1 MKRNALIL
9 GVVFSLL
16 ATACGAQAT
25 PTANP
30 VDIQHTA
37 EAAAFT
43 MVAQTQESLPSVT
56 PLPPTN
62 TPIPTIVA
70 TNTPLPTLT
79 PDSLGTALP
88 TAAGITPAANI
99 PTFTPQV
106 SSESGGSGA
115 DPCNQALTAWE
126 GPTANFTIVNETR
139 PQGTIVLSMY
149 VVPELGQCGY
159 PVINGDRFSGPI
171 GQYSAGAFITGRQN
185 LKAFGGFRITE
196 GNWKIAIDNESITA
210 RGGCYPNC

>member
-1 MKRNALIL
+1 MRRNALIL

-43 MVAQTQESLPSVT
+43 MVAQTQESLPSAT

-62 TPIPTIVA
+62 TPTIVA

-79 PDSLGTALP
+79 PDGLGTSLP

-106 SSESGGSGA
+106 SSGSGGSGV
-115 DPCNQALTAWE
+115 D
-126 GPTANFTIVNETR
+126 
-139 PQGTIVLSMY
+139 
-149 VVPELGQCGY
+149 
-159 PVINGDRFSGPI
+159 
-171 GQYSAGAFITGRQN
+171 
-185 LKAFGGFRITE
+185 
-196 GNWKIAIDNESITA
+196 
-210 RGGCYPNC
+210 

>member
-99 PTFTPQV
+99 PTITPQADA
-106 SSESGGSGA
+106 EPGGYGA
-115 DPCNQALTAWE
+115 EPSHPAPTAWE
-126 GPTANFTIVNETR
+126 GRE
-139 PQGTIVLSMY
+139 
-149 VVPELGQCGY
+149 
-159 PVINGDRFSGPI
+159 
-171 GQYSAGAFITGRQN
+171 
-185 LKAFGGFRITE
+185 
-196 GNWKIAIDNESITA
+196 
-210 RGGCYPNC
+210 

>member
-16 ATACGAQAT
+16 VTACGAQAT

-43 MVAQTQESLPSVT
+43 MVAQTQGALPSAT

-62 TPIPTIVA
+62 TPTIVS

-79 PDSLGTALP
+79 PDSLGTTLP

-99 PTFTPQV
+99 PTFTPQA
-106 SSESGGSGA
+106 SSGSGGSGA
-115 DPCNQALTAWE
+115 DPCNQALTEWE

-139 PQGTIVLSMY
+139 PLGTIVLSMY
-149 VVPELGQCGY
+149 VVTELGQCGY
-159 PVINGDRFSGPI
+159 LVIYGDSFSGPV

-210 RGGCYPNC
+210 R

>member
-1 MKRNALIL
+1 MNRNALIF
-9 GVVFSLL
+9 GVVFCLL

-43 MVAQTQESLPSVT
+43 MVAQTQESQPSAT
-56 PLPPTN
+56 PLPPTS

-79 PDSLGTALP
+79 PGGLGTALP

-99 PTFTPQV
+99 PTFTAQA
-106 SSESGGSGA
+106 SSGSSGSGQ
-115 DPCNQALTAWE
+115 DPCNQPLTEWE
-126 GPTANFTIVNETR
+126 GPTANFNIVNETK

-149 VVPELGQCGY
+149 VVTELGQCGY
-159 PVINGDRFSGPI
+159 LAIFGDSFSGPI
-171 GQYSAGAFITGRQN
+171 GQYSAGAFVTGKQN
-185 LKAFGGFRITE
+185 LKVFGAFRITP
-196 GNWKIAIDNESITA
+196 GNWKITIRNENIVA
-210 RGGCYPNC
+210 RGG

>member
-43 MVAQTQESLPSVT
+43 MVAQTLESMPSAT
-56 PLPPTN
+56 PLPPTE
-62 TPIPTIVA
+62 TPVPTIVA

-79 PDSLGTALP
+79 PDGLGTVP

-99 PTFTPQV
+99 PTFTPQA
-106 SSESGGSGA
+106 SSGSGQ
-115 DPCNQALTAWE
+115 DPCNQPLTAWE
-126 GPTANFTIVNETR
+126 GPTATFTIVNETK

-149 VVPELGQCGY
+149 VVTELGQCGY
-159 PVINGDRFSGPI
+159 LAIYGDSFSGPI
-171 GQYSAGAFITGRQN
+171 GQYSAGAFVTGKQN
-185 LKAFGGFRITE
+185 LKVFGGFRITE
-196 GNWKIAIDNESITA
+196 GSWKITIRNESIVA
-210 RGGCYPNC
+210 LGGCYPSC

>member
-1 MKRNALIL
+1 MKRNALII

-43 MVAQTQESLPSVT
+43 MVAQTLESMPSAT

-79 PDSLGTALP
+79 PDGLSTTP
-88 TAAGITPAANI
+88 AAGITPAANI
-99 PTFTPQV
+99 PTFTPQA
-106 SSESGGSGA
+106 SSGSGQ
-115 DPCNQALTAWE
+115 DPCNQPLTSWE
-126 GPTANFTIVNETR
+126 GPTATFTIVNETR
-139 PQGTIVLSMY
+139 PQGTIILSMY
-149 VVPELGQCGY
+149 VVTELGQCGY
-159 PVINGDRFSGPI
+159 LAIYGDSFSGPI
-171 GQYSAGAFITGRQN
+171 GQYSAGAFVTGKQN
-185 LKAFGGFRITE
+185 LKVFGAFRITQ
-196 GNWKIAIDNESITA
+196 GNWKIAISNESIVA
-210 RGGCYPNC
+210 RGGCYPSC

>member
-43 MVAQTQESLPSVT
+43 MVAQTQESLPSAT

-79 PDSLGTALP
+79 PDGLGTALP

-99 PTFTPQV
+99 PTFKMI
-106 SSESGGSGA
+106 G
-115 DPCNQALTAWE
+115 
-126 GPTANFTIVNETR
+126 
-139 PQGTIVLSMY
+139 
-149 VVPELGQCGY
+149 
-159 PVINGDRFSGPI
+159 RFIQIKRYRNRSPRRI
-171 GQYSAGAFITGRQN
+171 DNSNDCFP
-185 LKAFGGFRITE
+185 AFG
-196 GNWKIAIDNESITA
+196 
-210 RGGCYPNC
+210 

>member
-1 MKRNALIL
+1 MKRNALII
-9 GVVFSLL
+9 GVVFSLF

-43 MVAQTQESLPSVT
+43 MVAQTLESMPSAT
-56 PLPPTN
+56 PLPPTE
-62 TPIPTIVA
+62 THIPTLVA

-79 PDSLGTALP
+79 PDALGTVP

-99 PTFTPQV
+99 PTFTPQA
-106 SSESGGSGA
+106 SSGSGQ
-115 DPCNQALTAWE
+115 DPCNQPLTAWD
-126 GPTANFTIVNETR
+126 GPTATFTIVNETK

-149 VVPELGQCGY
+149 VVTELGQCGY
-159 PVINGDRFSGPI
+159 LAIYGDSFSGPI
-171 GQYSAGAFITGRQN
+171 GQYSAGAFVTGKQN
-185 LKAFGGFRITE
+185 LKVFGGFRITQ
-196 GNWKIAIDNESITA
+196 GNWKIAISNESIIA
-210 RGGCYPNC
+210 RGGCYPSC

>member
-43 MVAQTQESLPSVT
+43 MVAQTQESLPSAT

-79 PDSLGTALP
+79 PDGLGTALP

-99 PTFTPQV
+99 PTFTPQA
-106 SSESGGSGA
+106 SSGSGGSGA
-115 DPCNQALTAWE
+115 DQCNQPLTEWE
-126 GPTANFTIVNETR
+126 GQPLTS
-139 PQGTIVLSMY
+139 PSSMK
-149 VVPELGQCGY
+149 PDLRGPSSY
-159 PVINGDRFSGPI
+159 PC
-171 GQYSAGAFITGRQN
+171 T
-185 LKAFGGFRITE
+185 L
-196 GNWKIAIDNESITA
+196 
-210 RGGCYPNC
+210 